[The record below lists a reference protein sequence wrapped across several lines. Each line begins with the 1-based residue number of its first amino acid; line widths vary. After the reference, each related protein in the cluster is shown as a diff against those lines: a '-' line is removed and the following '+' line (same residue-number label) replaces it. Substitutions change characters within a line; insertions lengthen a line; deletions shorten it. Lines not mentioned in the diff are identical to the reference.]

1 MSLYDD
7 IRVDLGDSTTPPRY
21 SDATLQ
27 TILEKS
33 ARRINRRLSLFD
45 TSDEISV
52 GSSGIISPSDGTLE
66 DLVLLQAEC
75 LLITSDFVADLN
87 SGTVGIAATDGE
99 QSIDTRVRGQSRQ
112 SFYDSKHSPCSE
124 LEKQLKIEEL
134 RRSHQNSKLI
144 W

>member
-7 IRVDLGDSTTPPRY
+7 IRIDLGDSTTPPRY
-21 SDATLQ
+21 SDSTLQ
-27 TILEKS
+27 IILEKA
-33 ARRINRRLSLFD
+33 ARRINRRLSLFGTD
-45 TSDEISV
+45 DEISIQT
-52 GSSGIISPSDGTLE
+52 SGVVSPSDGTLE

-75 LLITSDFVADLN
+75 LLITSDFVSDLN

-112 SFYDSKHSPCSE
+112 AFYDSKHSPCSE
-124 LEKQLKIEEL
+124 LEQQLRLEEL